1 MKNTLKIT
9 LSLFFLVAIAQLSAA
24 PYGSAGCG
32 LGSLVFQKNEAAP
45 QILAATTNATSAS
58 QTFGI
63 TFGTSNCTSS
73 GLVKK
78 DSEQEIFVH
87 LNYDALER
95 EIVSGKGEKL
105 STLASM
111 MGCSNSKEFGS
122 VAKSNY
128 GKLFAKSEPNPSFM
142 LASLKQEI
150 AQNPATSSTCKL

>member
-1 MKNTLKIT
+1 MKNSIKFSAI
-9 LSLFFLVAIAQLSAA
+9 LFFLVTLTQLNAGS
-24 PYGSAGCG
+24 YGTAGCG
-32 LGSLVFQKNEAAP
+32 LGSIIFTKNEAGP
-45 QILAATTNATSAS
+45 QILAATTNGTSGN

-63 TFGTSNCTSS
+63 SFGTSNCTAS
-73 GLVKK
+73 GLVRK

-95 EIVSGKGEKL
+95 EVVSGKGEKL

-111 MGCSNSKEFGS
+111 MGCSSSKEFGS

-128 GKLFAKSEPNPSFM
+128 GKLFAKSEPNPSQM

-150 AQNPATSSTCKL
+150 AQNPATSTTCKL